1 MAASN
6 QPGPDRG
13 QEEESMRGKRPILVA
28 IVAPM
33 ILGIYALP
41 AFADEPPP
49 PIVGEA
55 LTGRASFTDD
65 IDLKFKISH
74 DGSET
79 TVVNVSDPSNTV
91 VVRYTVQPG
100 AHFPWHTHAGPVVVN
115 VVAGQLTYI
124 DADDCGER
132 TYTTGQAF
140 VDAGHGDVHSAF
152 NPTGSPTV
160 LIATFFEA
168 PASGPLLIPAEPADC

>member
-1 MAASN
+1 
-6 QPGPDRG
+6 
-13 QEEESMRGKRPILVA
+13 MRGKRPILVA

-41 AFADEPPP
+41 AFAEEPPP
-49 PIVGEA
+49 PIVGEP
-55 LTGRASFTDD
+55 LTGRAAFTDD

-79 TVVNVSDPSNTV
+79 TVVHAVDPSNTV

-100 AHFPWHTHAGPVVVN
+100 ARFPWHTHAGPVVVN
-115 VVAGQLTYI
+115 VVAGALTYI

-132 TYTTGQAF
+132 TYTAGQAF

-160 LIATFFEA
+160 LMATFFEA
-168 PASGPLLIPAEPADC
+168 PASGPLLIPTEPADC